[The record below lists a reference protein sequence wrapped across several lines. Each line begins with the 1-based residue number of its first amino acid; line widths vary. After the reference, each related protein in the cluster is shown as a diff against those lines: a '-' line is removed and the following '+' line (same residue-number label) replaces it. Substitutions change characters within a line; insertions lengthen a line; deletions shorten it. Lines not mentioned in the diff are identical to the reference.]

1 MKTHP
6 TDWWSFVFG
15 AVYVVIA
22 GGILVAME
30 TGELID
36 LRWLI
41 PALSITAGVALIAG
55 AVGSSRQARNRDDNA
70 PAPAEAMAELEEQV
84 PSPE

>member
-1 MKTHP
+1 MKAHP

-15 AVYVVIA
+15 AVYVIIA

-55 AVGSSRQARNRDDNA
+55 AVGSSRQLQAREEA
-70 PAPAEAMAELEEQV
+70 APAEAMAELEEQV
-84 PSPE
+84 PRPE

>member
-1 MKTHP
+1 MKTHA

-15 AVYVVIA
+15 AIYVVIA

-36 LRWLI
+36 LRWLV

-55 AVGSSRQARNRDDNA
+55 AVGSSRQAKGRDEE

>member
-1 MKTHP
+1 MKAHS

-15 AVYVVIA
+15 AVYVIIA

-55 AVGSSRQARNRDDNA
+55 AMGSSRQLAAREDA
-70 PAPAEAMAELEEQV
+70 EPAPAEAMAELEEQV
-84 PSPE
+84 PRPE